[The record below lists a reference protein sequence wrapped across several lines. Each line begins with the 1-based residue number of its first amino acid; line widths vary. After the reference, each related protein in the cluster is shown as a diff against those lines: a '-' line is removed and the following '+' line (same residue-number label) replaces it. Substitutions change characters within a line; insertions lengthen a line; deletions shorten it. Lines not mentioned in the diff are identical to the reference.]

1 MTHFVQ
7 LLNPKS
13 KYYVKVDRKLGRIV
27 GYKKDG
33 KPYKNVPIVYPEAK
47 KELAPD

>member
-1 MTHFVQ
+1 MKEYMPNRVQ

-13 KYYVKVDRKLGRIV
+13 KQYTKLDTKTARIM

-33 KPYKNVPIVYPEAK
+33 KPYKRIK
-47 KELAPD
+47 IISKEIE